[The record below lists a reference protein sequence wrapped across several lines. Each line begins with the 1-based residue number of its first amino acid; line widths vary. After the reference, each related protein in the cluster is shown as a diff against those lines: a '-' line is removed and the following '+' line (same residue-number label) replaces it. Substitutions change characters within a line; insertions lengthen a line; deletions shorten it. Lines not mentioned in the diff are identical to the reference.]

1 MTPIRIESNSDT
13 IFAPATIPGTGAIS
27 LIRISGPDALT
38 ITDKVVKFKSGDCN
52 SANGYE
58 IKYGTISK
66 WDGSSEALID
76 EVLVSVFRAPKSY
89 TGENSTEISCH
100 ASQIIVNEILKLL
113 NNAGGRPA
121 EPGEFT
127 KRAFLNGKMDLAQAE
142 AVADVIS
149 SSSEAA
155 LKIAQDQLRG
165 GLSGEMKELR
175 KRISN
180 LASLLELEMDFSE
193 EDVEFA
199 DRKKLLDV
207 VDESISFIEKV
218 KSTFSHGNAL
228 KNGIPVAIVGATNT
242 GKSTLMNRLVGDDR
256 SIVSDIEGTTRDTVE
271 ETITVGGMLFRFI
284 DTAGLRS
291 TDEYV
296 ESLGIERSIS
306 SVKKASVV
314 LFVLDVT
321 RPFEESVNE
330 LESILDSCP
339 FSGKTI
345 GVVINK
351 CDKLSENNDELSSNS
366 FVIRLNKSVLSL
378 INKRFSENNAINGYF
393 VSNISA
399 KAGDGLSELLSN
411 LSESQKQLSAKSTNG
426 SFSMLTNVRHYNA
439 LSRSSEA
446 LIRVKEDICNGVSID
461 MTAQD
466 LRDALYYI
474 GSITGEI
481 TNDEILHSIFSNF
494 CIGK

>member
-38 ITDKVVKFKSGDCN
+38 ITDKIVKFSSGDCI
-52 SANGYE
+52 SSKGYE

-66 WDGSSEALID
+66 WDGSSEVMID

-100 ASQIIVNEILKLL
+100 ASQVIVNEILKLL

-149 SSSEAA
+149 SSSEVA
-155 LKIAQDQLRG
+155 LKIAQNQLKG

-175 KRISN
+175 KRISD
-180 LASLLELEMDFSE
+180 LASLLELELDFSE

-199 DRKKLLDV
+199 DRKKLLGV
-207 VDESISFIEKV
+207 VDESIAFIEKV
-218 KSTFSHGNAL
+218 KSTFAHGNAL

-242 GKSTLMNRLVGDDR
+242 GKSTLMNRLVGEDR

-271 ETITVGGMLFRFI
+271 ETMTVGGMLFRFI

-296 ESLGIERSIS
+296 ENLGIERSIS

-314 LFVLDVT
+314 LCILDVT
-321 RPFEESVNE
+321 RPFEESSKE
-330 LESILDSCP
+330 FEIILDSCS
-339 FSGKTI
+339 FDGKTI
-345 GVVINK
+345 GVILNK
-351 CDKLSENNDELSSNS
+351 CDKLSENNDELSSNN
-366 FVIRLNKSVLSL
+366 FVIRLNDFVLSA
-378 INKRFSENNAINGYF
+378 INKRFSSIDAINGYF
-393 VSNISA
+393 VSIISA
-399 KAGDGLSELLSN
+399 KEGNGVLELLSM
-411 LSESQKQLSAKSTNG
+411 LSESQKQLTDKSTNG

-439 LSRSSEA
+439 LSRSSDA
-446 LIRVKEDICNGVSID
+446 LHRVKDDICTGVSID